1 MQLKTKL
8 TAGLIFLFLVI
19 LAVGGMGIY
28 SVYRLA
34 ADSEGVLRNNQNSVL
49 YCGSMLESLDAH
61 ALNTFDSALSL
72 QEHNITEPGE
82 GALTAALR
90 TSFEAL
96 RSDPADSTRY
106 AGIRL
111 LLYRISDINQE
122 PILRKSALARLR
134 AHHAIQ
140 WMSVSVAVLTLVAF
154 VFVLNFPGA
163 VSRPVQ
169 EQSEAKTNFIATI
182 SHELKTPLSSIKM
195 AGRLLQDQRVG
206 TLNEEQQ
213 ELVNQ
218 VSEDANRLL
227 AITGELL
234 HLTQAETGH
243 IQLQIAS
250 VAPAVIVEVATR
262 AITFQARQKNIQIIT
277 DIQDEDLRIYA
288 DAEKSSWVLINYL
301 TNAIR
306 YSRVDG
312 VVTVTVTGVPG
323 GAVSFVVRDQGPGIE
338 ARYLPKLFDKYFRV
352 PVKGDDTGSGL
363 GLAISKEFIEAQ
375 GGSVGVWSEPG
386 FGSAFSFEL
395 PGTGRL
401 PATGTRS

>member
-8 TAGLIFLFLVI
+8 TAGFIFLFLVI
-19 LAVGGMGIY
+19 LAVGVMGIY
-28 SVYRLA
+28 SIYRLA

-49 YCGSMLESLDAH
+49 YCGSMLESLDAR
-61 ALNTFDSALSL
+61 ALDTFDSALVL

-82 GALTAALR
+82 GALTATLR
-90 TSFEAL
+90 TAFESL
-96 RSDPADSTRY
+96 RRDPGDSARY
-106 AGIRL
+106 AGIRS

-122 PILRKSALARLR
+122 PILRKSTIARIR

-140 WMSVSVAVLTLVAF
+140 WMSITVAVLTLVTF
-154 VFVLNFPGA
+154 IFVLNFPGA

-195 AGRLLQDQRVG
+195 AGRLLQDERVG

-213 ELVNQ
+213 ELVSQ

-250 VAPAVIVEVATR
+250 VAPAAILDVAIR
-262 AITFQARQKNIQIIT
+262 AVVFQARQKNIQLIT
-277 DIQDEDLRIYA
+277 DVQDEDLRIYA

-306 YSRVDG
+306 YSRLDG
-312 VVTVTVTGVPG
+312 LVTVTVTGLPG

-352 PVKGDDTGSGL
+352 PGKGDDTGSGL

-395 PGTGRL
+395 PG
-401 PATGTRS
+401 AKAAI